1 MYRRQFVT
9 GLLGSIGVLSFPS
22 KNVFAESPKTVP
34 KVALLLPGSANDQS
48 WNTSGFAGLNQ
59 IKKELGAEIAY
70 SENVSAAEMVEA
82 FRGYARRDFGLIFG
96 HGGQFLDAAL
106 RVGAD
111 FPKTRF
117 VVAAG
122 TQGNGSNVDSVDMAR
137 DQFAY
142 VIGFVAARMT
152 KSNKIGV
159 IGGLEGLLALM
170 KTVGGFRKGAK
181 SAKPDVEVRVT
192 WLSSMEDVAL
202 AKEAVY
208 SLVQSG
214 CDVILGIL
222 NRGHLGIIEAAKDSK
237 VFTVGRGLGNTD
249 LAPEYILT
257 NTAESW
263 SANYVA
269 IARLSMEDKLTGT
282 ARVFGF
288 DTRESQGAELLY
300 RAGMPFNPAVPA
312 AVQEEAQ
319 RLIADIASGKIKVD
333 VTKEDARGGI

>member
-1 MYRRQFVT
+1 MDRRQFVAS
-9 GLLGSIGVLSFPS
+9 LLGSAGMLSLPS
-22 KNVFAESPKTVP
+22 TIALAQSKAL

-48 WNTSGFAGLNQ
+48 FNSYGFAGLNQ
-59 IKKELGAEIAY
+59 IKSELGAEIAY
-70 SENVSAAEMVEA
+70 SENVSAADQVEA
-82 FRGYARRDFGLIFG
+82 FRGYARGEFDLIFG
-96 HGGQFLDAAL
+96 HSGRFLDAAV
-106 RVGAD
+106 RVAPS

-142 VIGFVAARMT
+142 VIGVAAARMT
-152 KSNKIGV
+152 KTNKIGV

-170 KTVGGFRKGAK
+170 KTVGGFRKGVK
-181 SAKPDVEVRVT
+181 SVRPDVEVRVV

-214 CDVILGIL
+214 SDVILGIL
-222 NRGHLGIIEAAKDSK
+222 NRGHLGIIEAAKESK
-237 VFTVGRGLGNTD
+237 VFTVGRAPSHTD
-249 LAPEYILT
+249 LAPEYVLT
-257 NTAESW
+257 NTVENWPSI
-263 SANYVA
+263 YVA
-269 IARLSMEDKLTGT
+269 SARLHIEGKLTGS

-288 DTRESQGAELLY
+288 DTPESQGAHLSY
-300 RAGMPFNPAVPA
+300 RENMPFHPSVPA
-312 AVQEEAQ
+312 AVREEAQ
-319 RLIADIASGKIKVD
+319 RVIADIASGKIKVD